1 MISKRGIFSMNFKY
15 FFLLFLI
22 LPFLS
27 KAQIGGEN
35 TYEFLNL
42 VNSARMAALGGNQVA
57 LADETDLNV
66 AYNNPALLKEDM
78 QNRIVANYVNYVA
91 DVNYGYVAY
100 ALPVEW
106 PGNFAVG
113 MHYINY
119 GTFIEALPN
128 GLKTGGTFN
137 AAEYALNII
146 WSYQLPNRLSVGVNL
161 KPVWS
166 SFETY
171 QSAGVAADLGAS
183 YQSEDGL
190 TTIGLAVKNVGTQIT
205 PYYEGGEREP
215 LPFDVQLGYSQR
227 LGHAP
232 IRISGTLQHLQKW
245 TLSQPEVE
253 EGTLSAT
260 VKEDGMGKKFLR
272 HMVLGVELLPSENF
286 TVRFGYNYQRRQE
299 LKYDEKMSTV
309 GFSFG
314 LGFKISRFE
323 FNYGLA
329 RYHLAAT
336 SSHLSLGINLN
347 DDYRKRRH

>member
-1 MISKRGIFSMNFKY
+1 MNIKY
-15 FFLLFLI
+15 FFLLFFI
-22 LPFLS
+22 LPLFS

-66 AYNNPALLKEDM
+66 AYNNPALLTEDM
-78 QNRIVANYVNYVA
+78 QNHLVANYVNYIS

-100 ALPVEW
+100 SLPVQW
-106 PGNFAVG
+106 PGNFAIG

-119 GTFIEALPN
+119 GAFIEALPN
-128 GLKTGGTFN
+128 GFQTGSTFN
-137 AAEYALNII
+137 AAEYALNIT
-146 WSYQLPNRLSVGVNL
+146 WSYQLLDRLSVGANL
-161 KPVWS
+161 KPIWS

-171 QSAGVAADLGAS
+171 QSVGMAVDLGAS
-183 YQSEDGL
+183 YQAEDGL
-190 TTIGLAVKNVGTQIT
+190 TTIGLAIKNIGTQIT
-205 PYYEGGEREP
+205 TYYDGGDREP
-215 LPFDVQLGYSQR
+215 LPFDVQLGFSKR

-245 TLSQPEVE
+245 TLSQPELS
-253 EGTLSAT
+253 EGTNTTLT
-260 VKEDGMGKKFLR
+260 VEDGMGKKFLR
-272 HMVLGVELLPSENF
+272 HMILGVELLPSENF
-286 TVRFGYNYQRRQE
+286 TLRFGYNYQRRQE

-309 GFSFG
+309 GFTFG

-329 RYHLAAT
+329 RYHLAGA
-336 SSHLSLGINLN
+336 SNHLSLGINLN
-347 DDYRKRRH
+347 DNFRKRH

>member
-1 MISKRGIFSMNFKY
+1 MISKRGILSMNFKY
-15 FFLLFLI
+15 FFWLFLI
-22 LPFLS
+22 LPLLS

-66 AYNNPALLKEDM
+66 AYNNPALLTEDM
-78 QNRIVANYVNYVA
+78 QNHLVANYVNYIS
-91 DVNYGYVAY
+91 DVNYGYVVY
-100 ALPVEW
+100 CLPLEI
-106 PGNFAVG
+106 PGNLAVG

-128 GLKTGGTFN
+128 GMQTGGTFN
-137 AAEYALNII
+137 AAEYALNIT
-146 WSYQLPNRLSVGVNL
+146 WSYQLLDRLSVGANL
-161 KPVWS
+161 KPIWS

-171 QSAGVAADLGAS
+171 QSAGIAADLGAS
-183 YQSEDGL
+183 FQSKDGL
-190 TTIGLAVKNVGTQIT
+190 TTIGLAVKNIGTQIT
-205 PYYEGGEREP
+205 TYYDGGDREP
-215 LPFDVQLGYSQR
+215 LPFDIQLGYSQR

-245 TLSQPEVE
+245 TLAKTEEEATSSPVTE
-253 EGTLSAT
+253 EGL
-260 VKEDGMGKKFLR
+260 GKKFLR
-272 HMVLGVELLPSENF
+272 HMILGVELLPSENF
-286 TVRFGYNYQRRQE
+286 TLRFGYNYQRRQE

-329 RYHLAAT
+329 RYHLAGA
-336 SSHLSLGINLN
+336 SNHISLGINLN
-347 DDYRKRRH
+347 DNYRKRRK